1 MLNVAVAVWAAS
13 MVTAQVAA
21 APVQAPLQPVKV
33 ESASAVAVRV
43 TAVPTGKAAKQVSPQ
58 RMPAGLLVTVPVPAP
73 VRVTVRAGP

>member
-1 MLNVAVAVWAAS
+1 
-13 MVTAQVAA
+13 VTVQVAA
-21 APVQAPLQPVKV
+21 VPVQAPLQPVNADPV
-33 ESASAVAVRV
+33 AAVALRV